1 VARSTTFKYTVTV
14 SNPGSGNRYYI
25 DNNLQQYVTLFPG
38 CTYEFNQDDSSNSGH
53 PLRFSETSD
62 GTHNSGSEYTTG
74 VTTSGTPGS
83 ATAFT
88 KIEVTSST
96 PYRLYYYCTNHSGMG
111 GTVDVPNNY
120 FIENT
125 NDRMIC
131 GGGDTGPGSFSNV
144 IQIIQMRSKGNASD
158 YGDLSHAR
166 QSLASGCISST
177 TRGLFYA
184 GDDSTPA
191 EYVDTIDFITMA
203 TTGNATDFGDST
215 YDDSGGAGFSNATRG
230 GRGGGFT
237 GGGPDFASN
246 IIDYVTISTTGNATD
261 FGDLTSD
268 RYGGAGLSSSTRGI
282 SGGGATYPGTTVY
295 QDIIDYITI
304 ASTGNATDF
313 GDLLA
318 AGDNRAGTS
327 SATRGVFMGGVV
339 SAPNPQNVM
348 EYITIAS
355 TGNSADFGDLAT
367 AVREGGGNSNGTTGI
382 FMGGLTPS
390 KTNQV
395 QEITIAT
402 TGNAADFGDLS
413 ITTAAQG
420 TVSPNHGGL
429 Q

>member
-1 VARSTTFKYTVTV
+1 VARVTTFKYTVTV
-14 SNPGSGNRYYI
+14 SASKFVIDGNS
-25 DNNLQQYVTLFPG
+25 QQYVILFPG
-38 CTYEFNQDDSSNSGH
+38 CTYEFNQDDSSNATH

-88 KIEVTSST
+88 KIEVTSDT

-120 FIENT
+120 FISST
-125 NDRMIC
+125 NDRMII
-131 GGGDTGPGSFSNV
+131 GGGDTGPGNFSNV

-158 YGDLSHAR
+158 YGDLSLGR
-166 QSLASGCISST
+166 QSLAVGCISST

-191 EYVDTIDFITMA
+191 EYVNVIDFITMA
-203 TTGNATDFGDST
+203 TTGNATDFGDAT
-215 YDDSGGAGFSNATRG
+215 TDDTNGGGFSNQTRG
-230 GRGGGFT
+230 GRGGGYT
-237 GGGPDFASN
+237 GAGDPFAQN
-246 IIDYVTISTTGNATD
+246 VIDYVTIASQGNATD
-261 FGDLTSD
+261 FGDLTEA
-268 RYGGAGLSSSTRGI
+268 RYGGSGLSSSTRGVF
-282 SGGGATYPGTTVY
+282 GGGATYPGATAYTNV
-295 QDIIDYITI
+295 IDYITI

-313 GDLLA
+313 GNLTQ
-318 AGDNRAGTS
+318 AGDNRGTAS

-367 AVREGGGNSNGTTGI
+367 AVRNGGGNSNGTTGI
-382 FMGGLTPS
+382 LMGGLTPS

-413 ITTAAQG
+413 ITTAEGA